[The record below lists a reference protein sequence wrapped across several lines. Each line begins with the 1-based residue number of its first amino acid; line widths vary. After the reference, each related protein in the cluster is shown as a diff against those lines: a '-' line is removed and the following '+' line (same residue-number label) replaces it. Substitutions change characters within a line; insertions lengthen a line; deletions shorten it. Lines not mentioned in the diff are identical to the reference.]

1 MPKNIELEIR
11 AIVEKKDFGERLKKL
26 KGRGKLASKTNRL
39 TVAFYGTCE
48 KNNFAISIRVTDGK
62 SEVVIKKGDFHTHN
76 RTEYSQKI
84 PNGRFIEMVRIF
96 SQLDFYGKV
105 FERTTY
111 NYRFPGNITVSL
123 VTVSDYSYIE
133 IEKMTDRKNE
143 KKVKLE
149 LMKVAG
155 GLGLKIIKTKKAYYD
170 YCDMLTEKVDWRF
183 FGTKKDFAKLERI
196 LRQKVAK

>member
-11 AIVEKKDFGERLKKL
+11 AIVEKKDFGEILKKL
-26 KGRGKLASKTNRL
+26 KSLGKLASKTNRL

-48 KNNFAISIRVTDGK
+48 KKNFAISVRITDGK

-76 RTEYSQKI
+76 RTEYSRKI
-84 PNGRFIEMVRIF
+84 PNGRFIEMVRIL

-111 NYRFPGNITVSL
+111 NYQFPGSITVSL

-133 IEKMTDRKNE
+133 IEKMTDKKNE
-143 KKVKLE
+143 KKVRLE
-149 LMKVAG
+149 LAG
-155 GLGLKIIKTKKAYYD
+155 IAGELGLKTIDTKKEYYD
-170 YCDMLTEKVDWRF
+170 YCNMLTEKVDWRF
-183 FGTKKDFAKLERI
+183 FGTKKDFAKLEKQLRNI
-196 LRQKVAK
+196 LR

>member
-11 AIVEKKDFGERLKKL
+11 AIVEKKNFGETIKKL
-26 KGRGKLASKTNRL
+26 KDRGKLTSKTNRL

-48 KNNFAISIRVTDGK
+48 KNNFALSVRITGGR
-62 SEVVIKKGDFHTHN
+62 SEVVIKKGSFHAHN

-84 PNGRFIEMVRIF
+84 SSDGFIEMVRIF

-111 NYRFPGNITVSL
+111 NYQFPRNVTVSL
-123 VTVSDYSYIE
+123 VTVSDHSYIE
-133 IEKMTDRKNE
+133 IEKMTDRRNE
-143 KKVKLE
+143 KNVRLE
-149 LMKVAG
+149 LIEVASE
-155 GLGLKIIKTKKAYYD
+155 LELKIIKTKKAYYD

-183 FGTKKDFAKLERI
+183 FGTKKDFAKLERL
-196 LRQKVAK
+196 LRQKTA